1 MTYHGPGQ
9 LVVYP
14 VIDLRGYKQD
24 IHWYIRALEEA
35 IILALAS
42 IGIQNVSYQK
52 IIQVFLGKPQ
62 I

>member
-1 MTYHGPGQ
+1 M
-9 LVVYP
+9 VYP